1 MSCDLYLYKYILI
14 SITIERF
21 FNSFNDTIFTACKA
35 LRFNSLFNSLMPIF
49 VILSLIWF
57 N

>member
-35 LRFNSLFNSLMPIF
+35 LRFNSLFNSLIPIIDCL
-49 VILSLIWF
+49 V
-57 N
+57 